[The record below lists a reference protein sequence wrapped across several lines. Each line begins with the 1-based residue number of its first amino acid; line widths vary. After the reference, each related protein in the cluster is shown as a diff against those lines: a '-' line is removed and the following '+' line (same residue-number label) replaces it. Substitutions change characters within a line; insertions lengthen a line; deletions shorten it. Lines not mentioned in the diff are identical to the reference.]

1 MKRLKTILLFLIICI
16 SCFAQNRTRTN
27 TSQRVIWESKVEVVE
42 EEVSDVSIIAT
53 DQGVRVLNANG
64 ATLEIYNLVGV
75 KIASYRIDST
85 DKNITLTLGKG
96 CYLFKVRGVVRKI
109 SIR

>member
-1 MKRLKTILLFLIICI
+1 MKKFILILFFTLV
-16 SCFAQNRTRTN
+16 CFAPRTMAMGSSEPN
-27 TSQRVIWESKVEVVE
+27 FSVE
-42 EEVSDVSIIAT
+42 EEVSAVSIIAT